1 MAESIHLVL
10 ENLPQSSLTTHV
22 LGALDYIVPGEWQ
35 NITVFQDMIVSV
47 TGDSDEGLVQQVG
60 ERAIQ
65 HWFDESQGYQRAVQ
79 IYQLVDNASTVAG
92 AAAMANMLGSRFEI
106 LGFLTDV
113 TPKPD
118 TTQAID
124 ASVKF
129 VSELAAYCYVNGI
142 PGDSVSDFA
151 SSLTSYGKEELMR
164 IAAWLSFDCV
174 LPLGPDFMATILD
187 ALRAAGE
194 SELWDNAL
202 FRKISEYLPG
212 DIASQKTLLEQNLEE
227 SSGFL
232 NGMVQD
238 RGVTQE
244 GILERVREYIDIADD
259 KLDVLA
265 AAIDLSTNY
274 FEHTGIQT
282 VSRRLISRAYGEI

>member
-1 MAESIHLVL
+1 M
-10 ENLPQSSLTTHV
+10 
-22 LGALDYIVPGEWQ
+22 
-35 NITVFQDMIVSV
+35 
-47 TGDSDEGLVQQVG
+47 
-60 ERAIQ
+60 Q

-79 IYQLVDNASTVAG
+79 IYQLVDSASTVAG

-106 LGFLTDV
+106 LGFLSDV

-129 VSELAAYCYVNGI
+129 VSELAAYCFVNGI
-142 PGDSVSDFA
+142 PGDSVGDFA
-151 SSLTSYGKEELMR
+151 SSLTSYGKEEIMR
-164 IAAWLSFDCV
+164 IAAWLSLDCI
-174 LPLGPDFMATILD
+174 LPLGPDFLQKLLD
-187 ALRAAGE
+187 AVRSAGE

-212 DIASQKTLLEQNLEE
+212 DIAAQKVLLEQNLDA
-227 SSGFL
+227 SAGFL

-238 RGVTQE
+238 KGVTQE
-244 GILERVREYIDIADD
+244 GILERVREYVDIADD
-259 KLDVLA
+259 KLDILA
-265 AAIDLSTNY
+265 AAIDVSTNY

-282 VSRRLISRAYGEI
+282 VARRVVSRAYGEI